1 MFDNAGQKIKAAA
14 EAFCWIGIILSI
26 ILGLM
31 SVNKNVIVGFI
42 IIIIGVLSSWVG
54 SFLLYGFG
62 ELVDNS
68 TKIVKNMELIDRPEG
83 KPNEENP
90 NV

>member
-1 MFDNAGQKIKAAA
+1 MFNNIGKKIKTLA
-14 EAFCWIGIILSI
+14 ELICWIGILISL
-26 ILGLM
+26 ILGLIF
-31 SVNKNVIVGFI
+31 VIENIFVGFI
-42 IIIIGVLSSWVG
+42 IFIIGVLSSWVG

>member
-1 MFDNAGQKIKAAA
+1 MFNDIGKKIKTLA
-14 EAFCWIGIILSI
+14 ELICWIGIILSI
-26 ILGLM
+26 ISGCALM
-31 SVNKNVIVGFI
+31 GANGIGILVII
-42 IIIIGVLSSWVG
+42 LGVLGSWTG

-68 TKIVKNMELIDRPEG
+68 TKIVNGLELINRPED
-83 KPNEENP
+83 KPNEANL

>member
-1 MFDNAGQKIKAAA
+1 MGFNG
-14 EAFCWIGIILSI
+14 IGILVI
-26 ILGLM
+26 ILG
-31 SVNKNVIVGFI
+31 
-42 IIIIGVLSSWVG
+42 VLGSWTG

>member
-1 MFDNAGQKIKAAA
+1 MYKDIGKKIKTLA
-14 EAFCWIGIILSI
+14 ELICWIGIIISLISGCALMGANGIGILVI
-26 ILGLM
+26 ILGAL
-31 SVNKNVIVGFI
+31 G
-42 IIIIGVLSSWVG
+42 SWTG

-68 TKIVKNMELIDRPEG
+68 TKIVKSLELIDRPEG